1 MAKANTKST
10 RQSAKAQ
17 VQQAA
22 PVVQMCVLPEAN
34 LRAVY
39 DWLESPKM
47 SMPHNEVVQCLKLLG
62 VAQILKDKT

>member
-1 MAKANTKST
+1 MAKAKTKST
-10 RQSAKAQ
+10 RESAKAP

-22 PVVQMCVLPEAN
+22 PVVQMCILPEAN

-39 DWLESPKM
+39 DWLETDQM
-47 SMPHNEVVQCLKLLG
+47 CMPHNEVVRCLQLLG